1 MLPTIP
7 KSITFTRINPFF
19 SDKTEEMNFNTS
31 PENIIEEPYYHLDFC
46 LDKTIMNTKKNKY
59 FNQKIF
65 DFNQNKKDFRGFLSD
80 ESRVSSF
87 FQIKSPNSN
96 IIDNKTSIS
105 ERIPT
110 GFSYFKPKKELIND
124 GLDFLHKMHN
134 FDLLEDEFLHEEQ
147 QEFQRNPSN
156 FTEIINE
163 IAKETSSQNT
173 YPDIFMENS
182 RTSS

>member
-7 KSITFTRINPFF
+7 KSITFSRINPFF
-19 SDKTEEMNFNTS
+19 SEKTEEINFNTA

-87 FQIKSPNSN
+87 FQIKTANSN

-124 GLDFLHKMHN
+124 SLDFLKKMQS
-134 FDLLEDEFLHEEQ
+134 FDLLEDEFLLEEQ
-147 QEFQRNPSN
+147 NEFQRNPTD
-156 FTEIINE
+156 FIQIINE

-173 YPDIFMENS
+173 FQEIIMENS
-182 RTSS
+182 QLSS